1 MNKNIKFF
9 LGANSDKGFVSYF
22 EQLQDYKES
31 LQLFV
36 LKGGPGSGKSSL
48 MKKICNK
55 SLLNNN
61 YVEKIHC
68 ASDPSSLDG
77 FIDRTVGFAMID
89 GTAPHVV
96 DPHLPGARAHI
107 INTGQFWDCEL
118 LSKSAEEINT
128 LTKEVSDCHK
138 SATAYIKAAA
148 ELIKENMRLSKEK
161 IKEKEARQF
170 SKMITEKIA
179 NNNSPR
185 ESIRLLSAVTVGKVE
200 IFSETLSEYAE
211 KVYVIDD
218 PWGYSGD
225 LILKEIRREA
235 HLKGSQVIVCPCS
248 VIPERLEHI
257 ILPTE
262 GIAVSVRNEFHDS
275 QRMYAAAGGFYNP
288 LYCESEMKKRALA
301 AQKMIS
307 LATQSIEKAKLLHDD
322 LEKYYTEA
330 MDFSKIDTLA
340 SKTECR
346 IYGKE

>member
-48 MKKICNK
+48 MKKIRN
-55 SLLNNN
+55 SSVLRNNH
-61 YVEKIHC
+61 VENIHC

-77 FIDRTVGFAMID
+77 FIDHTMGFAMID

-107 INTGQFWDCEL
+107 INTGEFWDSDI
-118 LSKSAEEINT
+118 LSKSAEEINR
-128 LTKEVSDCHK
+128 LTMEISDYHK

-148 ELIKENMRLSKEK
+148 ELIKENTRLSKER

-170 SKMITEKIA
+170 SKMITEAIA
-179 NNNSPR
+179 NNDSPR
-185 ESIRLLSAVTVGKVE
+185 ECVRLLSAVTVGKVE
-200 IFSETLSEYAE
+200 FFSDTLSEYVE

-218 PWGYSGD
+218 PWGYSSD
-225 LILKEIRREA
+225 LILKEIRRAA
-235 HLKGSQVIVCPCS
+235 HLKGTQAIVCPCS
-248 VIPERLEHI
+248 VIPERIEHI
-257 ILPTE
+257 ILPSE
-262 GIAVSVRNEFHDS
+262 GIAISTRNYFHDS
-275 QRMYAAAGGFYNP
+275 QKLYAAAGGFYNS
-288 LYCESEMKKRALA
+288 LYCESEMKKRQLA
-301 AQKMIS
+301 SQKMIS
-307 LATQSIEKAKLLHDD
+307 LAAKSVEKAKLLHDD

-330 MDFSKIDTLA
+330 MDFSKIDTALD
-340 SKTECR
+340 KIER
-346 IYGKE
+346 KIFNK